1 MAGWMTMKTMDMSQQ
16 ADARRFRFWTAMI
29 QNQPNAIKNQ
39 IADYSNPDEIREKLD
54 MCMAT
59 MTLCNNV
66 LKAINPIE

>member
-1 MAGWMTMKTMDMSQQ
+1 
-16 ADARRFRFWTAMI
+16 MI